1 MGVFNNWLCNDP
13 RLIQIEIRTN
23 NPLKYGGFFRSGFK
37 ISQDQQPINTKL
49 SLKPPSNRSPNYE
62 IVEISRSSRSKN
74 PPIPQKSPNKNLNPK
89 DDPIKDLT
97 RE

>member
-1 MGVFNNWLCNDP
+1 
-13 RLIQIEIRTN
+13 
-23 NPLKYGGFFRSGFK
+23 
-37 ISQDQQPINTKL
+37 INTKL